1 MKWQRNLLGLNTFM
15 FVLVVKVV
23 GTCTVY
29 LAADRPKLFV
39 ISQNEAMW
47 ASSSFYLT
55 VIINVLVALF
65 YPFDNSVSG
74 KCHIP
79 DKLL

>member
-1 MKWQRNLLGLNTFM
+1 MKWQRNLL
-15 FVLVVKVV
+15 
-23 GTCTVY
+23 
-29 LAADRPKLFV
+29 DRPKLFV

-55 VIINVLVALF
+55 VIINILVAFF

-74 KCHIP
+74 ERHC
-79 DKLL
+79 LEQ